1 MFKAKKL
8 TPKSFA
14 LFEDDR
20 EFARLQIV
28 RGKYLLSTA
37 NAELKRL
44 FDATTFT
51 ADATLQAVLWAIHA
65 ILEHLAEIAARLS
78 AANAQ
83 EAENEKFAATFKPV
97 VNPRNG
103 RVAFAP
109 RNAVLA

>member
-1 MFKAKKL
+1 MFTAKKI

-14 LFEDDR
+14 LFEDGT

-37 NAELKRL
+37 NADLKRV
-44 FDATTFT
+44 FDATVFT
-51 ADATLQAVLWAIHA
+51 ADATLQAVLWAIRA
-65 ILEHLAEIAARLS
+65 ILDHLAEIAARL
-78 AANAQ
+78 ADANER
-83 EAENEKFAATFKPV
+83 EANCAKFAAEFEPV